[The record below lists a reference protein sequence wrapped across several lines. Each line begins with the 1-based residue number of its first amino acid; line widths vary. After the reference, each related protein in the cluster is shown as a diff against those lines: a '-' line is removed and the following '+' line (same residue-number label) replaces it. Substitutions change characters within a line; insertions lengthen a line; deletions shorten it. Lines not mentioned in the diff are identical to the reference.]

1 MSPLLL
7 DIVNYFASLGLV
19 LGDGIDCFR
28 DFRPE
33 TPDSVVALFEYPGE
47 EVPYYE
53 DAIAH
58 RSVQVTVRDAD
69 AAAAKA
75 KAQELFNALKSD
87 TKFIRFN
94 DKRWG
99 QVTLRQTPFKIKQD
113 ENNRTIYGF
122 NVGITTNID

>member
-1 MSPLLL
+1 MQTLLL

-19 LGDGIDCFR
+19 QGDGVDCFR

-33 TPDSVVALFEYPGE
+33 APDSVVALFEYPGG

-53 DAIAH
+53 DNAAH
-58 RSVQVTVRDAD
+58 RSVQITVRDASAD
-69 AAAAKA
+69 VANEKA
-75 KAQELFNALKSD
+75 LELFKALKSD

-94 DKRWG
+94 ERRWG

-113 ENNRTIYGF
+113 ENSRTIYGF